1 MSTQTPR
8 EADSQTI
15 APMSSGQDPR
25 HKTRGGTH
33 ARGSTLGRDLGLLAW
48 QVRYEQRAFWR
59 NRRRALASF
68 AFPLMFLLIFGA
80 LIGEKKYGAR
90 GGSFID
96 FYLPG
101 MITYAVLVIGFTS
114 TAMAIAL
121 LRSEGV
127 LKRMRAT
134 PMPWVLYVGAVVLST
149 VVTIVVACTLLLI
162 VGVGFYKAQ
171 LRTAAI
177 PGLAVTLAVGTIC
190 FTSLGIAVSRFI
202 PKPDSG
208 TPILMI
214 IILPLSFI
222 SNVFFKLEGKGLL
235 VQVGE
240 FFPLR
245 RLAEGLAPA
254 FAHGHGAGFVG
265 HDLTVLAVWAI
276 VGCWLMVRT
285 MRALSVKA

>member
-1 MSTQTPR
+1 
-8 EADSQTI
+8 
-15 APMSSGQDPR
+15 
-25 HKTRGGTH
+25 
-33 ARGSTLGRDLGLLAW
+33 LAW
-48 QVRYEQRAFWR
+48 QVRYEQRGFWR

-68 AFPLMFLLIFGA
+68 AFPLIFLLIFGG
-80 LIGEKKYGAR
+80 LIGEKKYGSH

-114 TAMAIAL
+114 TAMSIAL

-134 PMPWVLYVGAVVLST
+134 PLPWALYVGAIVLST
-149 VVTIVVACTLLLI
+149 VITIVVAVALLLI
-162 VGVGFYKAQ
+162 IGVGFYKAQ
-171 LRTAAI
+171 LRTGAI
-177 PGLAVTLAVGTIC
+177 PGLAVTLAIGTIC
-190 FTSLGIAVSRFI
+190 FASFGIAVSRFI

-222 SNVFFKLEGKGLL
+222 SNIFFKLEGKGFL
-235 VQVGE
+235 VQLGE

-245 RLAEGLAPA
+245 KLTQGIAPT
-254 FAHGHGAGFVG
+254 FEHAHGSGFVG
-265 HDLTVLAVWAI
+265 NELLGLAIWSI

-285 MRALSVKA
+285 MKTLSAKE

>member
-1 MSTQTPR
+1 VGAPNATGVSTRP
-8 EADSQTI
+8 D
-15 APMSSGQDPR
+15 PSS
-25 HKTRGGTH
+25 RGL
-33 ARGSTLGRDLGLLAW
+33 ARDLALLAW

-68 AFPLMFLLIFGA
+68 AFPLMFLLIFGG
-80 LIGEKKYGAR
+80 LIGEKHYGAH

-114 TAMAIAL
+114 TAMSIAL

-127 LKRMRAT
+127 LKRIRTT
-134 PMPWVLYVGAVVLST
+134 PMPWSLYVGAVVLST
-149 VVTIVVACTLLLI
+149 VITIVVACVLLLI

-177 PGLAVTLAVGTIC
+177 PGLVATLALGTVC
-190 FTSLGIAVSRFI
+190 FTSFGIAVSRFI
-202 PKPDSG
+202 PRPDSG

-214 IILPLSFI
+214 VILPLSFI
-222 SNVFFKLEGKGLL
+222 SNVFFRLEGKGFL
-235 VQVGE
+235 VQLGE

-245 RLAEGLAPA
+245 RLAEGLKPA
-254 FAHGHGAGFVG
+254 FSHGLGAGFVG
-265 HDLTVLAVWAI
+265 KDLFTLTIWAI

-285 MRALSVKA
+285 MRALSEKD